1 MSLWKLIKQQK
12 PEAEEP
18 QSEIKKPKREV
29 KKPRIELILDA
40 TQVEVWIPISVA
52 PEYSISSFGRVKRRS
67 DDFFPSIVQ
76 YKNRKYYQV
85 YLGKKSRFI
94 HRLVA
99 EAFIPNPEN
108 KPWVD
113 HIDGDKL
120 NNRIDNLRWATS
132 AENRC
137 SVEMRADNTSGYR
150 GVSMLKNG
158 RWRARIWVNCIE
170 KYLGTFDTAEEAS
183 AAYERAVAEIRGDFY
198 RKE

>member
-1 MSLWKLIKQQK
+1 MSLWKLIKQRK

-29 KKPRIELILDA
+29 KKPRVEFYLDA
-40 TQVEVWIPISVA
+40 TKIEVFVPIREA
-52 PEYSISSFGRVKRRS
+52 PGYSISSFGRVRRDS
-67 DDFFPSIVQ
+67 DGFFPSIVK

-85 YLGKKSRFI
+85 CLGKKSRFI

-108 KPWVD
+108 KPWVE
-113 HIDGDKL
+113 HIDGNKL

-132 AENRC
+132 AEKSRNIGVR
-137 SVEMRADNTSGYR
+137 VDNTSGYR
-150 GVSMLKNG
+150 GVSRLKNG
-158 RWRARIWVNCIE
+158 RWRARIWVNCKE

-183 AAYERAVAEIRGDFY
+183 AAYQKAVAELRG
-198 RKE
+198 